1 MELELVH
8 EYADTELTLEK
19 LVENGLKGNI
29 QGPRRVDSSIQKLIL
44 EVEE

>member
-8 EYADTELTLEK
+8 EYADTELTLGK

-44 EVEE
+44 EFEE